1 MTRHRPAAPKPTQV
15 LASFALLLL
24 AGVPFARGQDTTPCV
39 RDADTACLLDGRFAV
54 EVAWGTA
61 EASGEARVMSFLGER
76 AESDQSA
83 FYWFFDPAN
92 FEMGV
97 KMVDACVPPFDAFWV
112 FVSGLTNQYYALNV
126 RDSAT
131 GEVRVYENPLG
142 SYPQT
147 IGDTSAFP
155 CTAPQNDAA
164 PPTAAAFAPAARHEA
179 GEAAPCLRD
188 AETACLLDGRFEA
201 RVTWLTLDAVGSGSV
216 MSFAASRAESEQSA
230 FFWFFDPA
238 NFEMGV
244 KMVDACV
251 PPFDAFWVFVS
262 GLTNQGYTLEVRD
275 SLTGETVVYENP
287 LGSYPQTIGDT
298 SAFPCV

>member
-1 MTRHRPAAPKPTQV
+1 MFPKPPV
-15 LASFALLLL
+15 RRLARLVPLL
-24 AGVPFARGQDTTPCV
+24 ATLLIAGAATARAQDTSPCV

-54 EVAWGTA
+54 EVAWTTS
-61 EASGEARVMSFLGER
+61 EATGEARVMSFLGER

-97 KMVDACVPPFDAFWV
+97 KMVDACVAPFDAFWV
-112 FVSGLTNQYYALNV
+112 FVSGLTNQGYALSV
-126 RDSAT
+126 RDSQT
-131 GEVRVYENPLG
+131 GEIQVYENPIG

-147 IGDTSAFP
+147 VGDTSAFP
-155 CTAPQNDAA
+155 CVATRIDAV
-164 PPTAAAFAPAARHEA
+164 PPSAPALAPAPRTEQ

-188 AETACLLDGRFEA
+188 AGTACLLDGRFEV
-201 RVTWLTLDAVGSGSV
+201 RVAWLTVDAVGPGSV
-216 MSFAASRAESEQSA
+216 MSFGESRAESDQSA
-230 FFWFFDPA
+230 FYWFFDPA

-251 PPFDAFWVFVS
+251 APFDAFWVFVS

-275 SLTGETVVYENP
+275 SVTGEIRVYENP